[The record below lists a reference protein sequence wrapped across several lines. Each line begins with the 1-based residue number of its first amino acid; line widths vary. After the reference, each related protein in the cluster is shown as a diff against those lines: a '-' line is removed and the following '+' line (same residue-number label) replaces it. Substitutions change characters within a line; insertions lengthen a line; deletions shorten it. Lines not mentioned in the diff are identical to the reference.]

1 MLYIKKNL
9 SKGVVLYSSVNE
21 RLWGQDCG
29 RGNVNFLQKGLSGAM
44 NGKAELTQRP
54 QDVGDARMR
63 YIPKRAADKQRT
75 IPNRKSMLQ

>member
-1 MLYIKKNL
+1 
-9 SKGVVLYSSVNE
+9 
-21 RLWGQDCG
+21 
-29 RGNVNFLQKGLSGAM
+29 M
-44 NGKAELTQRP
+44 NRKAELTQRP